1 MKLAVGT
8 TSNAI
13 RPAEARAKLE
23 SVLDWIYTHSSDVL
37 LHFHVF
43 EWCFT
48 VCDRYA
54 MASNSPYLK
63 DYLFRK
69 LASLSQAD
77 AETYVRFLKLLAE
90 CAERMG
96 DKWTAAKALF
106 ELGLHEVAQIHI
118 TDRVE
123 YLSRSEMLCQTLK
136 LQTSS
141 GELAEFVSNLRI
153 YHTVINQSIN
163 QLLQSMNQW
172 INFSNQSK
180 FDSTNLSVFIQNA
193 KFNFVFINFQNLFLC
208 NDYIACIFTW
218 DVFSLNF
225 KMQNVFSCH
234 RSISYCGMR
243 QSKPTRLEKVW
254 NLRWKETHEVDVFA
268 AAL

>member
-1 MKLAVGT
+1 MEFSVGT

-77 AETYVRFLKLLAE
+77 AEAYVRFLKLLAE

-153 YHTVINQSIN
+153 YHMVINQSIN
-163 QLLQSMNQW
+163 QLRLS
-172 INFSNQSK
+172 INQSID
-180 FDSTNLSVFIQNA
+180 FFGQSTSSINQSTSLINQTLSRQVYQFFIQNA
-193 KFNFVFINFQNLFLC
+193 KFNSVFINFQNLFLC
-208 NDYIACIFTW
+208 NDYIACIFHMRR
-218 DVFSLNF
+218 FFF
-225 KMQNVFSCH
+225 K
-234 RSISYCGMR
+234 
-243 QSKPTRLEKVW
+243 L
-254 NLRWKETHEVDVFA
+254 
-268 AAL
+268 